1 MERWKDVKETVMQA
15 LYGRPEQSGRNCT
28 NILERILTDDTGKE
42 GKRSFKRRFKS
53 LWICRRNFWIVDVDA
68 SFGDSDGKLL
78 YLTSSSRKQHDNT
91 YIRQCPL
98 SAPNRLCDWQKTMN
112 DAASADRT
120 SYDAVV

>member
-1 MERWKDVKETVMQA
+1 MHA

-42 GKRSFKRRFKS
+42 
-53 LWICRRNFWIVDVDA
+53 DVDA

-98 SAPNRLCDWQKTMN
+98 SAPNLLCDWQKSMN